1 MVLLCRSIKSAF
13 LRVRAAI
20 VEEGESELVLLTP
33 KTPEEANEDPRFCF
47 CLNYVAKNGIR
58 LYCVSLGEVYFNS

>member
-1 MVLLCRSIKSAF
+1 M
-13 LRVRAAI
+13 
-20 VEEGESELVLLTP
+20 EEGESELVLLTP